1 MVASAADLRFMRR
14 ALQLA
19 RRGAGRVSPNP
30 MVGAVVVRDGQVVGE
45 GYHLYQ
51 KRHHAEV
58 IALDRAGSLA
68 RGATLYVTL
77 EPCAHWG
84 RTPPCMQRVAD
95 AGIREVFVAGTDPSP
110 QVAGKGLRYLRS
122 CGIRVHEGLCGEEA
136 RRLNEAFF
144 FFVKHRRPFCLLKLA
159 LTLDGR
165 IAAPTGDSKWIT
177 GEEARRHVHRR
188 RFLDDAILVGIETV
202 LMDDPSLD
210 VRWRSRKRTRKV
222 ILDSQ
227 LRTPVNSRLFESGDP
242 VWIFHS
248 CPPPSDSPLAAKARL
263 VQVPRT
269 GRFLSWSAV
278 LDSLG
283 RESVTSLVI
292 EGGGRVAGSSL
303 QAGVV
308 QRIHFYYGPKILGST
323 GVPGVGELA
332 VGRLADALAV
342 SRLKV
347 RRLGRDFLL
356 DGYPAPG

>member
-1 MVASAADLRFMRR
+1 MSASATDIRFMRR

-45 GYHLYQ
+45 GYHLYR
-51 KRHHAEV
+51 KLRHAEV

-77 EPCAHWG
+77 EPCAHQG
-84 RTPPCMQRVAD
+84 RTPPCMQRVVE
-95 AGIREVFVAGTDPSP
+95 AGIREVFVAVTDPSP
-110 QVAGKGLRYLRS
+110 QVAGKGVQYLRS
-122 CGIRVHEGLCGEEA
+122 HGIRVHEGLCGEEA
-136 RRLNEAFF
+136 LRLNESFF
-144 FFVKHRRPFCLLKLA
+144 FFVKNQKPFCLLKLA

-177 GEEARRHVHRR
+177 GEEARRHVHRS
-188 RFLDDAILVGIETV
+188 RFHYDAILVGIETV

-210 VRWRSRKRTRKV
+210 VRWRLKKGIGKV
-222 ILDSQ
+222 ILDSG
-227 LRTPVNSRLFESGDP
+227 LRTPVNSRLFQSGDP

-248 CPPPSDSPLAAKARL
+248 CPCPPGSPLASRAHL
-263 VQVPRT
+263 VRVPRN
-269 GRFLSWSAV
+269 GSFLSWPAV
-278 LDSLG
+278 LEALG
-283 RESVTSLVI
+283 RESITSLII

-308 QRIHFYYGPKILGST
+308 QRIHFYYGSRILGSK
-323 GVPGVGELA
+323 GIPGVGELA
-332 VGRLADALAV
+332 VRRLADALTV
-342 SRLKV
+342 SGLRG

-356 DGYPAPG
+356 DGYL